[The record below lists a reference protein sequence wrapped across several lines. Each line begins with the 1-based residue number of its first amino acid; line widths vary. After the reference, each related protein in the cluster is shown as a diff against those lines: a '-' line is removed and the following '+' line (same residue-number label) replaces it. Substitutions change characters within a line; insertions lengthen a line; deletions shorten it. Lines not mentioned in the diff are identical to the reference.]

1 MGVELERVTSWKRAI
16 YAQAQARA
24 EELAQA
30 AHALHEG
37 TPDPDQWADF
47 LDFFA
52 LEWVD
57 AEGWTQTERA
67 VREGLVPE
75 AALRWTREVRTAL
88 WVVDGWRG
96 DVVQLR
102 DVATEDEVEVRAPGA
117 QEDLPTRCVVRARTI
132 PHGDARVFSGEPAVY
147 GPMGVIARM
156 DLMRAWM
163 EGPEPALLAKLAEL
177 RAGFLR
183 QREERAAFLAHFG
196 ADEVVFADAADLER
210 RLAVF
215 VNYLLN
221 EHTFPSL
228 GGRTRANAFRA
239 AKGED
244 PKVIGVALGPSLT
257 GPGRPGAIYDEVEG
271 VHFLPAYGELRAHLR
286 GEAAHPDVVRAY
298 LDDPGITAL
307 PFRRA
312 GRTDALARFL
322 GRADATVEALLAPHK
337 DLGRRAAPSVLPGF
351 ED

>member
-1 MGVELERVTSWKRAI
+1 MDLELVSTWKRAI
-16 YAQAQARA
+16 YAGAQARG
-24 EELAQA
+24 EELALA
-30 AHALHEG
+30 AHALHADA
-37 TPDPDQWADF
+37 PDPDAWADF

-52 LEWVD
+52 IEWVD

-67 VREGLVPE
+67 VRAGLVPE
-75 AALRWTREVRTAL
+75 AALRWPREVRTAL
-88 WVVDGWRG
+88 WVVDAWRD

-102 DVATEDEVEVRAPGA
+102 DVGTEEEIEVRAPGA
-117 QEDLPTRCVVRARTI
+117 QADLPPRCVVRARTI
-132 PHGDARVFSGEPAVY
+132 PHGDVRVFSGEPAIY

-183 QREERAAFLAHFG
+183 QREERAAFVAHFG
-196 ADEVVFADAADLER
+196 ADEVVFADAADLEG

-221 EHTFPSL
+221 EHPFPSL
-228 GGRTRANAFRA
+228 GGRTRANTFRA

-244 PKVIGVALGPSLT
+244 PKVIGFALGPTLT

-271 VHFLPAYGELRAHLR
+271 VHFLPAYGEVRAHLR
-286 GEAAHPDVVRAY
+286 GEAHHPDIVRAY
-298 LDDPGITAL
+298 LEDPGITAL

-312 GRTDALARFL
+312 GRTDALARL
-322 GRADATVEALLAPHK
+322 LRRDDATLEDLLAPHK
-337 DLGRRAAPSVLPGF
+337 DLARRAAPSVLPGF